1 MPSARHAAVQ
11 NSTDTSRALQHDRVR
26 QHAGHVRDVRT
37 VKTVEFGSGVRR
49 ILHACASEVH
59 MAPARGDSKPCTHA
73 ECAGTMQ
80 FGREPLRQV
89 GPAMSG
95 DGARGWVCSENP
107 GHFRVAAE
115 RERPGARA

>member
-1 MPSARHAAVQ
+1 
-11 NSTDTSRALQHDRVR
+11 
-26 QHAGHVRDVRT
+26 
-37 VKTVEFGSGVRR
+37 
-49 ILHACASEVH
+49 

-89 GPAMSG
+89 GAAMSG

-107 GHFRVAAE
+107 SHFRVATE

>member
-1 MPSARHAAVQ
+1 
-11 NSTDTSRALQHDRVR
+11 
-26 QHAGHVRDVRT
+26 
-37 VKTVEFGSGVRR
+37 VRR
-49 ILHACASEVH
+49 SPARSASEVH

-89 GPAMSG
+89 GAAMSG

-107 GHFRVAAE
+107 GHFRVATE
-115 RERPGARA
+115 RERPGAHA